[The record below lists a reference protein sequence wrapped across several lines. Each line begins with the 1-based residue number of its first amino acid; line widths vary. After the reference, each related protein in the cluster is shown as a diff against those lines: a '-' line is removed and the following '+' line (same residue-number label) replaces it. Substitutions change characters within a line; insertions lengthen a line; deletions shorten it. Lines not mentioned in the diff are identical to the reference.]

1 MVFCRASGTFDLR
14 FKPALA
20 SDVIIAAEPREEE
33 IDDADRIVLR
43 RAAGWV
49 REPIAVS
56 RP

>member
-1 MVFCRASGTFDLR
+1 MVFRRASGTFDLR

-20 SDVIIAAEPREEE
+20 SNVIIAAEPREEE

-49 REPIAVS
+49 RGPRAIS
-56 RP
+56 RL